1 MHARKPELHGNPM
14 TAAGRRLILA
24 IISVALLALLWRLL
38 IDDGLGG
45 REQIV
50 AMLDQAAGWRE
61 SGWLVPTL
69 ILAYLMLVPLV
80 FPLTVLVL
88 VTGSLLDPWTALFC
102 ATVGTLGAS
111 TVSYFL
117 GRRLGREAIERHGGR
132 RVRAAEAFMQDNAM
146 HSMIVINLLPIA
158 PFTMT
163 NMLAGA
169 FHMRF
174 GAYLVGSAIGIV
186 PGLLVVILV
195 GGQATSMLRAS
206 SAAELWQAAAIALLA
221 VVALGLVI
229 LGVRRYAASDR
240 DRRPPSGK

>member
-1 MHARKPELHGNPM
+1 M
-14 TAAGRRLILA
+14 TAAGRRFILLLVT
-24 IISVALLALLWRLL
+24 VALLALLWRLL

-45 REQIV
+45 RERIV
-50 AMLDQAAGWRE
+50 AMLDAASGWRNTP
-61 SGWLVPTL
+61 WLVPTL
-69 ILAYLMLVPLV
+69 ILSYLILVPLV

-88 VTGSLLDPWTALFC
+88 VTGSLLDPWTAMFC

-111 TVSYFL
+111 MLSYFL

-174 GAYLVGSAIGIV
+174 GAYLVGSAIGII

-195 GGQATSMLRAS
+195 GGQAASILRAS
-206 SAAELWQAAAIALLA
+206 SAAEVWQAAGIALLA
-221 VVALGLVI
+221 VVALALVI
-229 LGVRRYAASDR
+229 LGVRRHAAADPAR
-240 DRRPPSGK
+240 KPPSGE